1 MFLAS
6 LRAPT
11 HLEQYFPTAAY
22 SVSEYQIHNS
32 RSKPMARLFSGEKKW
47 KRQDILRAL
56 RCFEQGLTESE
67 IAEILRWDRRT
78 VNNYL
83 RELEN
88 NEQVYKE
95 GRMWFS
101 EEPD

>member
-1 MFLAS
+1 
-6 LRAPT
+6 
-11 HLEQYFPTAAY
+11 
-22 SVSEYQIHNS
+22 
-32 RSKPMARLFSGEKKW
+32 MARLFSGEKKW

-56 RCFEQGLTESE
+56 QCFEQGLTESE

-101 EEPD
+101 EESD